1 MTKPDQ
7 TTFIRTLG
15 LWDVVAMN
23 IVAVVGLRWIAR
35 SARVGAPSVPLWV
48 LACVLFFIPLAL
60 ALIELSSRH
69 PEQGGIYAW
78 VRRAFGPL
86 HGFIVG
92 WCLWVN
98 NLFYFPSLLL
108 FAAANFAL
116 VIGPS
121 LGYGAA
127 ALSGAEGVGLL
138 TAEASAQT
146 VSPAD
151 LADNRLYSV
160 VFVLGFLWFC
170 TAVNIIGLQAGKWVQ
185 NVGSF
190 ATWIPP
196 ILLIGCGA
204 IAFATFGSA
213 TSFAPAELV
222 PQYDLLTTLSLW
234 SSMCFAF
241 SGFEIASMVGQE
253 VKDPRRNIPR
263 GIIIAGVAVTGI
275 YILSSSSVLVAVPA
289 SELAE
294 RSGIA
299 DAVELTTGRLG
310 LAGMG
315 ALTGLLLVV
324 GAIGGTN
331 SWVAGAAR
339 VPFAAGVDSVLPS
352 AFGRLHD
359 RYRTPH
365 VALVV
370 QGIAASVLFL
380 ASVFSSIGGEQ
391 TSIQESYDILVNLT
405 ILIYFVPYLY
415 LFAAWIR
422 LRQSDTLSSGKD
434 VMTIS
439 GGMSGVWL
447 VAGCG
452 FAATLI
458 AIGLVFVP
466 PPGTE
471 SVLTYQ
477 ANLVGQALALFAV
490 GFVFYFT
497 ARRRARSS

>member
-1 MTKPDQ
+1 MSKPDQ
-7 TTFIRTLG
+7 PTFIRALG
-15 LWDVVAMN
+15 LWDVVAMT

-35 SARVGAPSVPLWV
+35 SARVGAPSVSLWV
-48 LACVLFFIPLAL
+48 LACLLFFIPLAL

-86 HGFIVG
+86 HGFVVG
-92 WCLWVN
+92 WCLWIN

-116 VIGPS
+116 VISPS
-121 LGYGAA
+121 LGYGADA
-127 ALSGAEGVGLL
+127 
-138 TAEASAQT
+138 
-146 VSPAD
+146 

-170 TAVNIIGLQAGKWVQ
+170 TAINIIGLQAGKWVQ
-185 NVGSF
+185 NIGSL

-196 ILLIGCGA
+196 ILLVACGA
-204 IAFATFGSA
+204 IAFVSFGSA
-213 TSFAPAELV
+213 TSFAPSELV
-222 PQYDLLTTLSLW
+222 PHYDLLTTMSLW

-253 VKDPRRNIPR
+253 VKDPRRTIPR
-263 GIIIAGVAVTGI
+263 GIIIAGIAVTGI

-299 DAVELTTGRLG
+299 DAVDLTTGRLG

-315 ALTGLLLVV
+315 ALTGMLLVV
-324 GAIGGTN
+324 SAIGGTN

-352 AFGRLHD
+352 AFGRLHA

-365 VALVV
+365 VALIV
-370 QGIAASVLFL
+370 QGAVASLLFL
-380 ASVFSSIGGEQ
+380 ASLFLSFGGER

-415 LFAAWIR
+415 LFAAWIV
-422 LRQSDTLSSGKD
+422 LRRTEPAIRDEA
-434 VMTIS
+434 VMTMTR
-439 GGMSGVWL
+439 GMGSVWL

-452 FAATLI
+452 FAATFI
-458 AIGLVFVP
+458 AIALVFVP

-471 SVLTYQ
+471 SVFTYQ
-477 ANLVGQALALFAV
+477 ANLVGQALVLFAV
-490 GFVFYFT
+490 GFVFYAA
-497 ARRRARSS
+497 ARRRR